1 VAADIPEYLGAAALG
16 RFLYALNRGMSEQVK
31 EIMMDVKGG
40 GETRRKGRKGRRS
53 TAKAQ
58 EGGGAEEVGVGVQKT
73 GAEVAVAPAPAPA
86 TSQPELAAV
95 GGGKPTVVIAP
106 AKKKPAKVMLVPKS
120 KTGGHP
126 HRLAIKKTF
135 KAKRVCLTIDNTAKT
150 RKHRQAVLQKV
161 DSMSTDQLRA
171 AAVAARLSRRE
182 SVAKVPEKLLRQMV
196 RDYQTMKGMLL

>member
-1 VAADIPEYLGAAALG
+1 VAADIPEYLGAAALD
-16 RFLYALNRGMSEQVK
+16 RFLSALNRGMSAEYK
-31 EIMMDVKGG
+31 EIAMDVKGG
-40 GETRRKGRKGRRS
+40 GDTRKRGRKGRRS

-58 EGGGAEEVGVGVQKT
+58 EGGGAAEGVDVGVQKT
-73 GAEVAVAPAPAPA
+73 GAEVAVAPAPAP
-86 TSQPELAAV
+86 SQPELAAV

-120 KTGGHP
+120 KTGGHA

>member
-1 VAADIPEYLGAAALG
+1 
-16 RFLYALNRGMSEQVK
+16 MSEQVK

-58 EGGGAEEVGVGVQKT
+58 GGGGAEEVGVGVQKA
-73 GAEVAVAPAPAPA
+73 GAEVVIAPPPAPV
-86 TSQPELAAV
+86 SGQPELAAV
-95 GGGKPTVVIAP
+95 GGGKVGPTVVIAP
-106 AKKKPAKVMLVPKS
+106 AKKKPAKIMLVPKS

-135 KAKRVCLTIDNTAKT
+135 KAKRVCVTIDNTDKT